1 MVKEAFDTVD
11 FTIFQIFQAVTVAAT
26 VRYAKMPDDWL
37 TTTSSQITNRVCVY
51 SGHAEVL
58 LDAMKE
64 ASVSGALIIQPGN
77 HLYDHSYVTSV
88 LKAYP
93 DKFVGMLLANPTDVS
108 FPPCNTMNLF

>member
-1 MVKEAFDTVD
+1 
-11 FTIFQIFQAVTVAAT
+11 
-26 VRYAKMPDDWL
+26 
-37 TTTSSQITNRVCVY
+37 
-51 SGHAEVL
+51 
-58 LDAMKE
+58 MKE

-108 FPPCNTMNLF
+108 FPPCNKLNIFVPYLSDAKSAGNCRVYSA